1 MLTLADIRRR
11 ARSRLDDL
19 NAPYLWSN
27 QELNDCI
34 NDTLREACIRAN
46 LVVEDDIAIPFTQ
59 KADLTWNDK
68 YALPSGYL
76 DIKSVY
82 LASRPTY
89 ALTRSSTRR
98 REEYFGGR
106 PAYSGSPYA
115 YVLDRTKSGSGDDE
129 GMMVRT
135 ITFIGKP
142 KSADTAYMDVVRLP
156 LLLEADGDVPEIDEI
171 WHPDLVF
178 GVTGLAFLK
187 RDADTFD
194 PKKSERDMA
203 LFEEKFGPRLPA
215 VVLRERQT
223 EVPFEMYVG

>member
-19 NAPYLWSN
+19 NAPYLWSDV
-27 QELNDCI
+27 ELNDAI

-59 KADLTWNDK
+59 KTDLTWNSI
-68 YALPSGYL
+68 YSLSSGIL
-76 DIKSVY
+76 DVKSVY
-82 LASRPTY
+82 LASLPSIT
-89 ALTRSSTRR
+89 LRR
-98 REEYFGGR
+98 TSIRQREQYFGGR
-106 PAYSGSPYA
+106 PTYSSKPHAYA
-115 YVLDRTKSGSGDDE
+115 LDKTKPGAGDDD

-135 ITFIGKP
+135 ITFIGAP
-142 KSADTAYMDVVRLP
+142 KEADTAYVDVVRLP
-156 LLLEADGDVPEIDEI
+156 ILLESDGDVPEIDEI

-203 LFEEKFGPRLPA
+203 VFEEKFGPRLPA

-223 EVPFEMYVG
+223 EVPYEMIVY

>member
-19 NAPYLWSN
+19 NAPYLWSD

-34 NDTLREACIRAN
+34 NDTLRDACIRAN
-46 LVVEDDIAIPFTQ
+46 LVVEDDVAIPFTQ
-59 KADLTWNDK
+59 KADLTWNEK
-68 YALPSGYL
+68 YSLPSGYL
-76 DIKSVY
+76 DIQSVY
-82 LASRPTY
+82 LASRPTFT
-89 ALTRSSTRR
+89 LTRTSIRR
-98 REEYFGGR
+98 REEYYGGR
-106 PAYSGSPYA
+106 SNYTSTPYA
-115 YVLDRTKSGSGDDE
+115 YALDKTKAGTGDDE
-129 GMMVRT
+129 GIMVRT

-142 KSADTAYMDVVRLP
+142 KAADTAYLDVVRLP

-194 PKKSERDMA
+194 QKKSDRDMA
-203 LFEEKFGPRLPA
+203 LFEAKFGPRLPA

-223 EVPFEMYVG
+223 EVPYEMYVG